1 MMATPEHVI
10 APQIISGYV
19 ERMKLPNAKMA
30 FMSTLLGLKNA
41 EKITTKLKS
50 ITAPTLIIWG
60 ALDPVIPIKHADS
73 FVAAIKD
80 CRFFRMDEC
89 GHTPYV
95 DDPVSFATIAM
106 EFLRK

>member
-1 MMATPEHVI
+1 MMATPEQEI
-10 APQIISGYV
+10 APEIITGFV

-30 FMSTLLGLKNA
+30 FMSTLLGLRSAK
-41 EKITTKLKS
+41 KIITKLKS
-50 ITAPTLIIWG
+50 ITSPTLIIWG

-80 CRFFRMDEC
+80 CRFFRMDGC

-95 DDPVSFATIAM
+95 DDPESFARVVI
-106 EFLRK
+106 EFLGE